1 MVAVEPERLWETDL
15 FSVLEGAEFI
25 IRPGATTSESAV
37 VVVVVAVASDSSTWR
52 RMYAAGASITRK
64 LLTATLCAVLQPEKM
79 LPTKNARK
87 VKNLICLFISRKCFA
102 TDTTIDCITPVIK
115 RTTIFSALRK
125 RRLLRQTGLQK
136 MRCALVSTD
145 DSPPSRAA
153 LPSGTL
159 SVFPPSHWYNLPR
172 ARLISFFMN
181 TELLRIASD
190 IIPSPQMLVNVISR
204 RVRQLSHGHRPL
216 VQFPPGMGL
225 CDIALSEV
233 GQKKLTF
240 ESTPGDDSKV
250 EPAPIAL
257 FPSVDARKKAA

>member
-1 MVAVEPERLWETDL
+1 VAGTRLEVVAVEPERLWETDL

-25 IRPGATTSESAV
+25 IRPGATTSESDV
-37 VVVVVAVASDSSTWR
+37 VVVVVVVVVASDSSTWR

-159 SVFPPSHWYNLPR
+159 SVFHLP
-172 ARLISFFMN
+172 M
-181 TELLRIASD
+181 
-190 IIPSPQMLVNVISR
+190 
-204 RVRQLSHGHRPL
+204 
-216 VQFPPGMGL
+216 VQFT
-225 CDIALSEV
+225 ASEADFFFYEHRTTKNCV
-233 GQKKLTF
+233 
-240 ESTPGDDSKV
+240 
-250 EPAPIAL
+250 
-257 FPSVDARKKAA
+257 